1 MVSTHNPVVIRFG
14 RVGDTVLLQPFL
26 EKLHRRYGRP
36 CDLLALGDWP
46 PLLFSAQPEVA
57 GFIPLK
63 HQNGPLWLRPGRLRA
78 VLALRERRQ
87 APFYICEPEYRTRT
101 KIRPMLALAGVPL
114 AHCSFIEDIE
124 AVDDEHWADWLDR
137 FAEVTP
143 TAFANIAPAP
153 SLVDRPAPC
162 LRVSL
167 AEQADAEA
175 WLRARGIADGP
186 LVLLQP
192 ANKRTMRWNG
202 IRKADDDDK
211 SWPAERWAAVAQA
224 IASDLPQAH
233 VLFCGA
239 AAEARYLDTILAATA
254 GVSPRI
260 AAAVMPLGRLK
271 ALLARAHSMVSVDT
285 GPAHLAAAVGCP
297 LVVLM
302 GARSPQVWKPRSASG
317 SAVILL
323 GGLPTVRRVDELD
336 RDSVIDAWR
345 ALPPQAIAHHAV
357 AA

>member
-1 MVSTHNPVVIRFG
+1 MIRFG

-57 GFIPLK
+57 SFIPLK
-63 HQNGPLWLRPGRLRA
+63 HQNGALWLQPQRLRA
-78 VLALRERRQ
+78 TLALRARRQ
-87 APFYICEPEYRTRT
+87 APFYICEPEYRART
-101 KIRPMLALAGVPL
+101 KIRPMLALAGVSPD
-114 AHCSFIEDIE
+114 HCCFIEDIE
-124 AVDDEHWADWLDR
+124 SIDDEHWVDWLDR
-137 FAEVTP
+137 FADVTP
-143 TAFANIAPAP
+143 PAFADMAAAPIAG
-153 SLVDRPAPC
+153 RPAPC

-192 ANKRTMRWNG
+192 ANRRTMRWNG

-211 SWPAERWAAVAQA
+211 SWPAEHWAAVAQA
-224 IASDLPQAH
+224 IAADLPQAH

-239 AAEARYLDTILAATA
+239 ASEARYLDTILATTA
-254 GVSPRI
+254 GASPRI
-260 AAAVMPLGRLK
+260 ATAVMPLDRLK
-271 ALLARAHSMVSVDT
+271 ALLAQAHSMVSVDT

-297 LVVLM
+297 LVALM
-302 GARSPQVWKPRSASG
+302 GARSPQLWKPRSASG
-317 SAVILL
+317 SAVTLL
-323 GGLPTVRRVDELD
+323 GGLPKVRRVDELD
-336 RDSVIDAWR
+336 RGSVIDAWR
-345 ALPPQAIAHHAV
+345 ALPPRAPAPRAV
-357 AA
+357 AT

>member
-57 GFIPLK
+57 AFIPLK
-63 HQNGPLWLRPGRLRA
+63 HQNGALWLQPQRLRA
-78 VLALRERRQ
+78 TLALRARRE
-87 APFYICEPEYRTRT
+87 APFYICEPGYRART
-101 KIRPMLALAGVPL
+101 KIRPMLALAGISPE
-114 AHCSFIEDIE
+114 HCSFIEDIE
-124 AVDDEHWADWLDR
+124 SIDDEHWVDWLER
-137 FAEVTP
+137 FADVTP
-143 TAFANIAPAP
+143 AAFAGMPAAPPSTGLPAP
-153 SLVDRPAPC
+153 R
-162 LRVSL
+162 LRVSP
-167 AEQADAEA
+167 AEQADAVA
-175 WLRARGIADGP
+175 WLQARGINDRP

-211 SWPAERWAAVAQA
+211 SWPVEHWAAVARA
-224 IASDLPQAH
+224 IAADLPQAH

-239 AAEARYLDTILAATA
+239 AAEARYLETILAATA
-254 GVSPRI
+254 GASPRI
-260 AAAVMPLGRLK
+260 AAAAMPLGRLK

-302 GARSPQVWKPRSASG
+302 GARSPQMWKPRSASG
-317 SAVILL
+317 SAVTLL
-323 GGLPTVRRVDELD
+323 GGLPKVHRVDELD
-336 RDSVIDAWR
+336 RGSVIEAWR
-345 ALPPQAIAHHAV
+345 ALPLRAMPQPVVGA
-357 AA
+357 